1 MATEKRQIFTS
12 ESNKSWRT
20 TSLQKTE
27 MIYAV
32 VDIQGHLLVV
42 AAILEKQFKKSVF
55 STTLHYFDIFYRNF
69 E

>member
-1 MATEKRQIFTS
+1 MADDIIAK
-12 ESNKSWRT
+12 KP
-20 TSLQKTE
+20 E

-55 STTLHYFDIFYRNF
+55 STTLHYFDIFIETLNELIFTYLAAGVSQ
-69 E
+69 